1 METIKKVRCAIYTRK
16 SSDEGLEK
24 EFNTLEAQREAGENF
39 VMSQKALGWEII
51 PDHYDDG
58 GYSGGNMNRPALEQL
73 FKDIEANKVDMIV
86 VYKIDRLTR
95 SLMDFSKMIELFD
108 AHNCS
113 FVSVT
118 QNFNTADSMGR
129 LMLNV
134 LLSFAQFERE
144 ISGERIRDKVA
155 ASRKKGMWTGGTVPF
170 GYIPINK
177 KLVVKEDEAEIVRFM
192 FDGYVKY
199 KSITGICKLI
209 KDKFGEEY
217 RREMVKRILRNPIYV
232 GKVKHKKE
240 LYDGQ
245 HEALVSQEI
254 FDEVAKIRA
263 SKDLTKRTCLYKRN
277 EVGILRGILFCGCC
291 HTKMTPTAT
300 NGHKVRRYYY
310 TSTKAKY
317 YGYHA
322 CQNGAVAVP
331 ILDEAVLQIIT
342 PMLRDS
348 ALLNGLVKE
357 IAPDRVK
364 EIFKIMQKPDL
375 LLKQM
380 SELDKSLV
388 VRKIIERITV
398 QYDSLE
404 IKWTELAL
412 DMLPAKYQKRTSDGI
427 MSIPTPLA
435 RTKDLLQ
442 VTIPEI
448 VEPIP
453 VINKEL
459 VRALGKAFRYQKILS
474 TSKITIAELA
484 AQEEID
490 SGFLGR
496 IIRLT
501 SLAPDIIKSV
511 LAGTQPANFI
521 LQSLMRSDIPPIWSE
536 QRKLYG
542 FPEV

>member
-1 METIKKVRCAIYTRK
+1 
-16 SSDEGLEK
+16 
-24 EFNTLEAQREAGENF
+24 
-39 VMSQKALGWEII
+39 MSGFLIFLAVALW
-51 PDHYDDG
+51 
-58 GYSGGNMNRPALEQL
+58 
-73 FKDIEANKVDMIV
+73 
-86 VYKIDRLTR
+86 
-95 SLMDFSKMIELFD
+95 
-108 AHNCS
+108 
-113 FVSVT
+113 
-118 QNFNTADSMGR
+118 
-129 LMLNV
+129 
-134 LLSFAQFERE
+134 
-144 ISGERIRDKVA
+144 
-155 ASRKKGMWTGGTVPF
+155 F
-170 GYIPINK
+170 G
-177 KLVVKEDEAEIVRFM
+177 V
-192 FDGYVKY
+192 
-199 KSITGICKLI
+199 
-209 KDKFGEEY
+209 
-217 RREMVKRILRNPIYV
+217 
-232 GKVKHKKE
+232 
-240 LYDGQ
+240 
-245 HEALVSQEI
+245 
-254 FDEVAKIRA
+254 KIR
-263 SKDLTKRTCLYKRN
+263 
-277 EVGILRGILFCGCC
+277 
-291 HTKMTPTAT
+291 TA
-300 NGHKVRRYYY
+300 Y
-310 TSTKAKY
+310 
-317 YGYHA
+317 
-322 CQNGAVAVP
+322 Q
-331 ILDEAVLQIIT
+331 
-342 PMLRDS
+342 
-348 ALLNGLVKE
+348 
-357 IAPDRVK
+357 
-364 EIFKIMQKPDL
+364 
-375 LLKQM
+375 KQM

-412 DMLPAKYQKRTSDGI
+412 DMLPAKYQKRTSDGV
-427 MSIPTPLA
+427 MNIPTPLA